1 MTRFIFSTV
10 TFSVTVAVT
19 FFVFLFFLPFPVTSL
34 GSGSTYAVVYGSDT
48 VCALISGQPT
58 QRILCYDTRR
68 RTNVTLNP
76 GVSFSSIAAG
86 ENFLC
91 GIRSGGYSLLCW
103 DNIGSYSTN
112 RKRIYQNDTVLLEN
126 LSVGDRQICA
136 TVNGTNSLK
145 CWRNDPSTPP
155 ENGFRSISSGVG
167 FTCGVSIRNNR
178 TLCWGTDLVKSNR
191 IQTGFGNMTMATISA
206 GESHACGLN
215 STGNLIC
222 IGINESEKLNV
233 PSNQPYQ
240 YSSLSLGSN
249 FTCATR
255 NSNNSVV
262 CWGGGAERF
271 NNVTGSISFESISSG
286 PGLICGLISSNL
298 SVMCWNPSNFSR
310 IFLPF
315 PEILPGPCVESSS
328 LCSCGVFPQSDKLCS
343 GSGSICS
350 SCPFQI
356 PASPP
361 SQFPLLPPPP
371 PPPSQSTSSPPSKAL
386 TRGLLAFAIVGS
398 IGAFAGICS
407 VVYCLWTGACLGKK
421 KVHNSVQPTITR
433 GGSTS
438 RSNSSPPSRSLTIR
452 RQGSRM
458 LSMRRQRSG
467 TSSMKH
473 ADKAEEFSFSELAS
487 ATGNFSIENKIG
499 SGSFGVVYRG
509 KLNDGREVA
518 IKRGEVNAKMKKF
531 QEKESAFDS
540 EIAFLSRLHH
550 KHLVRLVGYC
560 EEREEKLLVY
570 DYMKNGALYD
580 HLHDKNNVEK
590 HSSLINSWKMRIKI
604 ALDAARGIEYLH
616 NYAVPPIIHRD
627 IKSSNILLDSH
638 WIARVSDFGL
648 SLMGPELGKD
658 YYHHNRP
665 MKAAGTVGYIDPE
678 YYSLNVLTDK
688 SDVYGLGVVLLELL
702 TGKRAIFKNSGDVE
716 EGRVPVHLVDYSV
729 PAITADELGKIL
741 DPRVG
746 SPELGEGDAVELVAY
761 TAMHCVNAEGRNR
774 PTMTDIVGNLE
785 RALDLCGDSHG
796 SISSGICSI
805 VSE

>member
-1 MTRFIFSTV
+1 MKSSISSTV
-10 TFSVTVAVT
+10 AFSVTVAVI
-19 FFVFLFFLPFPVTSL
+19 FFSFLSTPSSAL

-48 VCALISGQPT
+48 VCAVISGQPT
-58 QRILCYDTRR
+58 QRILCHNTRL
-68 RTNVTLNP
+68 RTNLTLNP

-103 DNIGSYSTN
+103 FNLIGSSYTLKP
-112 RKRIYQNDTVLLEN
+112 KRIYHNDTVLLQS
-126 LSVGDRQICA
+126 LSVGNTQICA
-136 TVNGTNSLK
+136 VVNGTNAVK
-145 CWRNDPSTPP
+145 CWRNDPSKAPNEGLVTV
-155 ENGFRSISSGVG
+155 SSGVG
-167 FTCGVSIRNNR
+167 FSCGVSVRNNR
-178 TLCWGTDLVKSNR
+178 VLCWGKDPVKSGQ
-191 IQTGFGNMTMATISA
+191 IQTGFGNQTMVSVSA

-215 STGNLIC
+215 STGGLIC
-222 IGINESEKLNV
+222 TGRNESGQLNA
-233 PSNQPYQ
+233 PSGQPYLF
-240 YSSLSLGSN
+240 SDLSLGSN
-249 FTCATR
+249 FTCAIRTT
-255 NSNNSVV
+255 NGSVT

-271 NNVTGSISFESISSG
+271 NNVTENISFESVTSG
-286 PGLICGLISSNL
+286 SGLICGLISGNL
-298 SVMCWNPSNFSR
+298 SVMCWSPNNFSR

-315 PEILPGPCVESSS
+315 QDILPGPCVEPSI
-328 LCSCGVFPQSDKLCS
+328 CKCGVYPRSDQLCS

-350 SCPFQI
+350 KCRILPPPQPSP
-356 PASPP
+356 PPSPP
-361 SQFPLLPPPP
+361 S
-371 PPPSQSTSSPPSKAL
+371 TPSKGL

-398 IGAFAGICS
+398 VGAFAGVCS
-407 VVYCLWTGACLGKK
+407 VVYCLWTGGFLGKK

-433 GGSTS
+433 GGSST
-438 RSNSSPPSRSLTIR
+438 RSSSSPPSRSLTFR

-458 LSMRRQRSG
+458 FSMRRQRSG

-473 ADKAEEFSFSELAS
+473 TDKAEAFSFSELAS
-487 ATGNFSIENKIG
+487 ATGNFSLENKVG

-518 IKRGEVNAKMKKF
+518 IKRGDVNAKMKKF
-531 QEKESAFDS
+531 QEKETAFDS

-560 EEREEKLLVY
+560 EERDEKLLVY
-570 DYMKNGALYD
+570 DYMKNGALHD
-580 HLHDKNNVEK
+580 HLHDRNNVEK
-590 HSSLINSWKMRIKI
+590 HSSLVNSWKMRIKI

-616 NYAVPPIIHRD
+616 IYAVPPIIHRD
-627 IKSSNILLDSH
+627 IKSSNILLDSN
-638 WIARVSDFGL
+638 WVARVSDFGL

-658 YYHHNRP
+658 HQQRP

-702 TGKRAIFKNSGDVE
+702 TGKRAIFRNGGDVE
-716 EGRVPVHLVDYSV
+716 EECAPVHLVEYAVS
-729 PAITADELGKIL
+729 AIEMGELGRVL

-746 SPELGEGDAVELVAY
+746 LPELGEGDAVELVGN

-785 RALDLCGDSHG
+785 RALELCGDSHG

-805 VSE
+805 VSDIERD

>member
-1 MTRFIFSTV
+1 MITSTFPTV
-10 TFSVTVAVT
+10 ACSVTVAVISILA
-19 FFVFLFFLPFPVTSL
+19 VVFFLPIPAAAL
-34 GSGSTYAVVYGSDT
+34 GSGSTYAVFYGSDT

-58 QRILCYDTRR
+58 QRILCYNTRL
-68 RTNVTLNP
+68 RTNLTLNP

-103 DNIGSYSTN
+103 EGIGRSYAL
-112 RKRIYQNDTVLLEN
+112 RPKRIYYDDAVLLES
-126 LSVGDRQICA
+126 LSVGDGQICA
-136 TVNGTNSLK
+136 TVNGTDAVK
-145 CWRNDPSTPP
+145 CWRDDPSKAPR
-155 ENGFRSISSGVG
+155 EGLLSVSSGVG
-167 FTCGVSIRNNR
+167 FSCGVSVRNNR
-178 TLCWGTDLVKSNR
+178 VLCWGKDPVKSGQ
-191 IQTGFGNMTMATISA
+191 IQTGFENQTMVTISA

-215 STGNLIC
+215 STGSLIC
-222 IGINESEKLNV
+222 FGRNESGQLNA
-233 PSNQPYQ
+233 PSGQPYL
-240 YSSLSLGSN
+240 YSDLSLGSN

-255 NSNNSVV
+255 SSNGSVT

-271 NNVTGSISFESISSG
+271 NNVTERISFESVTTGS
-286 PGLICGLISSNL
+286 GLICGLISGNL
-298 SVMCWNPSNFSR
+298 SVMCWSPNNFSR

-315 PEILPGPCVESSS
+315 QDILPGPCVETS
-328 LCSCGVFPQSDKLCS
+328 LCECGVYPRSDQLCS

-350 SCPFQI
+350 KCKIS
-356 PASPP
+356 S
-361 SQFPLLPPPP
+361 PPPP
-371 PPPSQSTSSPPSKAL
+371 PPPIESTPSPPSKTL

-398 IGAFAGICS
+398 VGAFAGICS
-407 VVYCLWTGACLGKK
+407 VVYCLWTGAFLGKK

-433 GGSTS
+433 GGSST
-438 RSNSSPPSRSLTIR
+438 RSSSSPPSRSLTIR

-458 LSMRRQRSG
+458 FSMRRQRSG

-473 ADKAEEFSFSELAS
+473 ADRAEEFAFSELAS
-487 ATGNFSIENKIG
+487 ATGNFSSDNKIG

-509 KLNDGREVA
+509 KLSDGREVA

-531 QEKESAFDS
+531 QEKETAFDS

-580 HLHDKNNVEK
+580 HLHDRNNVEK
-590 HSSLINSWKMRIKI
+590 HSSLVNSWKMRIKI
-604 ALDAARGIEYLH
+604 ALDAARGIE
-616 NYAVPPIIHRD
+616 N
-627 IKSSNILLDSH
+627 
-638 WIARVSDFGL
+638 G
-648 SLMGPELGKD
+648 
-658 YYHHNRP
+658 
-665 MKAAGTVGYIDPE
+665 
-678 YYSLNVLTDK
+678 
-688 SDVYGLGVVLLELL
+688 
-702 TGKRAIFKNSGDVE
+702 GDVE
-716 EGRVPVHLVDYSV
+716 EGCVPVHLVEYSV
-729 PAITADELGKIL
+729 SAITVGELGRIL

-785 RALDLCGDSHG
+785 RALELCGDSHG

-805 VSE
+805 VSDIERD

>member
-1 MTRFIFSTV
+1 MKRFINSTV
-10 TFSVTVAVT
+10 TFSVTVTIAVII
-19 FFVFLFFLPFPVTSL
+19 FFLLSPVTSL

-58 QRILCYDTRR
+58 QRILCYDTRLNI
-68 RTNVTLNP
+68 NVTLNP

-86 ENFLC
+86 DNFLC

-103 DNIGSYSTN
+103 DNIGSYSPN
-112 RKRIYQNDTVLLEN
+112 RKRIYQNDNVLLET
-126 LSVGDRQICA
+126 LSVGDKQICA

-145 CWRNDPSTPP
+145 CWRGSVSDQSKPP
-155 ENGFRSISSGVG
+155 NERFRSISSGVG
-167 FTCGVSIRNNR
+167 FSCGVSIRNNR
-178 TLCWGTDLVKSNR
+178 ILCWGTNPVKSNQ
-191 IQTGFGNMTMATISA
+191 IQTGFGNTPMVTISA
-206 GESHACGLN
+206 GKSHACGLN
-215 STGNLIC
+215 TTGNLIC
-222 IGINESEKLNV
+222 IGNNDSGQLNV
-233 PSNQPYQ
+233 ITPDQPNLYS
-240 YSSLSLGSN
+240 SSLSLGSN
-249 FTCATR
+249 FTCAMR
-255 NSNNSVV
+255 ISNNSVV

-271 NNVTGSISFESISSG
+271 NNVTDSISFESISSG

-298 SVMCWNPSNFSR
+298 SIMCWNPTNFSR

-315 PEILPGPCVESSS
+315 PEVLPGPCVESSS
-328 LCSCGVFPQSDKLCS
+328 SSLCSCGVYPQSDKLCS
-343 GSGSICS
+343 GTGSICK
-350 SCPFQI
+350 SCPIQF

-361 SQFPLLPPPP
+361 SQFPLPPPPPP
-371 PPPSQSTSSPPSKAL
+371 PPPSPSTSSPPSKAL

-398 IGAFAGICS
+398 VGAFAGICS
-407 VVYCLWTGACLGKK
+407 VVYCLWTGVCLGKK

-433 GGSTS
+433 GGSNS
-438 RSNSSPPSRSLTIR
+438 RSNSSNSRSLSIR

-487 ATGNFSIENKIG
+487 ATGNFSLENKIG

-531 QEKESAFDS
+531 QEKETAFDS
-540 EIAFLSRLHH
+540 EIA
-550 KHLVRLVGYC
+550 
-560 EEREEKLLVY
+560 
-570 DYMKNGALYD
+570 
-580 HLHDKNNVEK
+580 NN
-590 HSSLINSWKMRIKI
+590 
-604 ALDAARGIEYLH
+604 
-616 NYAVPPIIHRD
+616 
-627 IKSSNILLDSH
+627 
-638 WIARVSDFGL
+638 
-648 SLMGPELGKD
+648 
-658 YYHHNRP
+658 
-665 MKAAGTVGYIDPE
+665 
-678 YYSLNVLTDK
+678 
-688 SDVYGLGVVLLELL
+688 
-702 TGKRAIFKNSGDVE
+702 GDVE
-716 EGRVPVHLVDYSV
+716 EEEGCVPVHLVDYSV
-729 PAITADELGKIL
+729 PAITADELSTIL

-805 VSE
+805 VSD